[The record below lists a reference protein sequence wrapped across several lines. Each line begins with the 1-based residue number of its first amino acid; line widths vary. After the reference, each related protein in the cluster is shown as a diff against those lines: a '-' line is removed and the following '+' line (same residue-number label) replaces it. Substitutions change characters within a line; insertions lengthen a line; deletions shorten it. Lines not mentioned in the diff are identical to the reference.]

1 MTENLE
7 NEFEQDFLKPF
18 INYDT
23 HEIKISKYYWKELN
37 EKYSIDEI
45 KDCFVKHIFNGDI
58 GLPMIQISE
67 KEAFNDFKE
76 LCRMS
81 PLKLCQGKTYT
92 KAEYKYPISNL
103 FFNQSTVGNKASNY
117 FQQYNRMCCAGPA
130 HLAPTEVWKREKSI
144 RSVLSPL
151 WTLKME
157 DVNTTRLMS
166 CIALRSYI
174 ASQFKPI
181 IAKSIY
187 SLFGGKKILDTSS
200 GWGDRLCGFFA
211 TEGTEEYMGVDP
223 NTALHPKY
231 KEQIKMYQKIYPNK
245 KANIVCDGA
254 EYVDYPQNYFDLC
267 FTSPP
272 YFKAEKYST
281 DEKQTYLKYSSQQNW
296 LEGFLYV
303 MLKKAWNSL
312 KDGGYLIIN
321 ISDIYDTTFSDR
333 PRFHICDPMTDYVI
347 NELKGSYVGCIGMRL
362 SSRPNMQSVTDIDTE
377 DSAFIEPIWVYYKG
391 SLDNL
396 DKHDVKSW
404 ILNGEV
410 EEMTLFD
417 F

>member
-1 MTENLE
+1 MNE
-7 NEFEQDFLKPF
+7 NEDMLEPF
-18 INYDT
+18 INKET
-23 HEIKISKYYWKELN
+23 KEIKISKYYWSELN
-37 EKYSIDEI
+37 KQYSADQI
-45 KDCFVKHIFNGDI
+45 KDYFVKHILDGDI
-58 GLPMIQISE
+58 GLPMNQISE
-67 KEAFNDFKE
+67 KEAFDDFKE

-81 PLKLCQGKTYT
+81 PLPLCQGKTYT

-103 FFNQSTVGNKASNY
+103 YINQSTVGNKASNY

-130 HLAPTEVWKREKSI
+130 HLAPSEVWKREKSI
-144 RSVLSPL
+144 RSVLNPL

-166 CIALRSYI
+166 AIALRSYI

-187 SLFGGKKILDTSS
+187 SMFGAKKVLNTSS

-211 TEGTEEYMGVDP
+211 TKDTEEYFGIDP
-223 NTALHPKY
+223 NKALHPKY
-231 KEQIKMYQKIYPNK
+231 QEQIEMYKKVYPNK
-245 KANIVCDGA
+245 KATIICDGA

-303 MLKKAWNSL
+303 MLEKAWNSL
-312 KDGGYLIIN
+312 KDGGYLVIN
-321 ISDIYDTTFSDR
+321 ISDIYDTSFADR
-333 PRFHICDPMTDYVI
+333 PRFHICDPMTDFVKDK
-347 NELKGSYVGCIGMRL
+347 LGGSYVGCIGMRM
-362 SSRPNMQSVTDIDTE
+362 SQRPNMQSVTDLEIDE
-377 DSAFIEPIWVYYKG
+377 DSVFIEPIWVYYKG
-391 SLDNL
+391 NLDNL
-396 DKHDVKSW
+396 DKYDIKSW
-404 ILNGEV
+404 ILNKKI
-410 EEMTLFD
+410 EEKTIFD
-417 F
+417 L